1 MMQVQPKLILST
13 TSTQP
18 PVNPSVED
26 TITKTL
32 MYAAY
37 LYDNQGVRIKNPF
50 IKVYTA
56 VVVAKTP
63 CSCQRN

>member
-1 MMQVQPKLILST
+1 MMQVQLKLILST

-18 PVNPSVED
+18 PVNPSFED

-37 LYDNQGVRIKNPF
+37 LYDD
-50 IKVYTA
+50 
-56 VVVAKTP
+56 
-63 CSCQRN
+63 